1 MFAPRRRPL
10 MRAAMMGGAGYMA
23 GKRAQRSAVRESDQE
38 ARLEALEQQQAAAP
52 ASAPASAAPAPAAP
66 AAAAPA
72 AGGDVVARL
81 TELKGLLDAG
91 VLTPEEFEV
100 AKRKVLGA

>member
-10 MRAAMMGGAGYMA
+10 MRAAMMGGAGYVA
-23 GKRAQRSAVRESDQE
+23 GKHAQRSAGRDSGQE
-38 ARLEALEQQQAAAP
+38 ARLEALEQQPVA
-52 ASAPASAAPAPAAP
+52 AAP
-66 AAAAPA
+66 AAAAPTA
-72 AGGDVVARL
+72 AAPAGGQDVVARL

-91 VLTPEEFEV
+91 VLTQGEFAA

>member
-10 MRAAMMGGAGYMA
+10 ARAAMLGGAGYMA
-23 GKRAQRSAVRESDQE
+23 GKRSQRSAGRESDQE
-38 ARLEALEQQQAAAP
+38 ARLEALEQQQPAAQ
-52 ASAPASAAPAPAAP
+52 AAPAPAPP

-72 AGGDVVARL
+72 PAGGQDVVARL

-91 VLTPEEFEV
+91 VLTQAEFDA
-100 AKRKVLGA
+100 AKQKVLSA